1 MYQLQADRK
10 TGRHDE
16 NKKKLLYLYK
26 KMSDEEVVKFYYF
39 SESGACGSESTADH
53 HQRYCNEM
61 LKDGYTLVSIT
72 QLGNLDD
79 RRDSYEGTLIYQWK
93 KKQQSVKVDR
103 GDKIDA

>member
-1 MYQLQADRK
+1 
-10 TGRHDE
+10 
-16 NKKKLLYLYK
+16 
-26 KMSDEEVVKFYYF
+26 
-39 SESGACGSESTADH
+39 
-53 HQRYCNEM
+53 M

-79 RRDSYEGTLIYQWK
+79 RRDSYEGTIIYQWKK